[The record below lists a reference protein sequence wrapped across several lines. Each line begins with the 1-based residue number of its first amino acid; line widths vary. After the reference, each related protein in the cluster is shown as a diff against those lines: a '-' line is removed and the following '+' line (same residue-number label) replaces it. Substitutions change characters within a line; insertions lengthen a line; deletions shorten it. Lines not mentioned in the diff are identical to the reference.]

1 MSVRKS
7 VPMWKEA
14 ISAAIDTN
22 KDDLVEL
29 SDGIWRKPELNFEEF
44 NAHELLTTFL
54 EKKDFSVERSC
65 TGIKTVFTP
74 LVLADLTC
82 V

>member
-7 VPMWKEA
+7 VSMLKKA
-14 ISAAIDTN
+14 ISAAIDAN

-29 SDGIWRKPELNFEEF
+29 SDGIWRKPELNFEEY

-54 EKKDFSVERSC
+54 EKKGFSVERSY
-65 TGIKTVFTP
+65 TGIKNC
-74 LVLADLTC
+74 L
-82 V
+82 